1 MSLGTILVTLDDTTL
16 NDKRCELARVL
27 ALQHQAH
34 LVGLANI
41 RPLDLPR
48 DMSTAFSRDVV
59 RTFHDNREQ
68 VAQEWCSAFE
78 AKTRDYGLR
87 SFETRQ
93 GRGEPADVLLA
104 QARYA
109 DLLVVSQPEE
119 LLQQSAY
126 SEDALIHLVMGGGR
140 PVLFVP
146 HSGDYVKPFERA
158 LVAWSATP
166 ESQRA
171 ISDALPLLRACKHV
185 DVLVINPSGGG
196 RHGEIPGADLSLYL
210 TRNGLNVE
218 LHIVPTDIGVGAEIL
233 SRASDYGA
241 DLLVMGCFGHSRM
254 RELLM
259 GGTSLTLMRTMTLPV
274 LFSH

>member
-16 NDKRCELARVL
+16 NDKRCELARAL

-34 LVGLANI
+34 LVGMANI
-41 RPLDLPR
+41 RPIDLPR
-48 DMSTAFSRDVV
+48 DISTAFSRDIV

-68 VAQEWCSAFE
+68 VAQQWCGAFE
-78 AKTRDYGLR
+78 ERTRDYGLR
-87 SFETRQ
+87 SFETRM

-109 DLLVVSQPEE
+109 DLIVVSQPEDP
-119 LLQQSAY
+119 LQHSAY
-126 SEDALIHLVMGGGR
+126 SEDALVHLVMGGGR

-146 HSGDYVKPFERA
+146 HAGEYVKPFERA
-158 LVAWSATP
+158 MVAWSATP

-171 ISDALPLLRACKHV
+171 ISDALPLLKACKHV
-185 DVLVINPSGGG
+185 DVIVINPSGG
-196 RHGEIPGADLSLYL
+196 HGEVPGADLSLYL
-210 TRNGLNVE
+210 ARHGLDIE
-218 LHIVPTDIGVGAEIL
+218 LHIVQTDIGVGPEIL

-259 GGTSLTLMRTMTLPV
+259 GGTSLTLLRTMTLPV